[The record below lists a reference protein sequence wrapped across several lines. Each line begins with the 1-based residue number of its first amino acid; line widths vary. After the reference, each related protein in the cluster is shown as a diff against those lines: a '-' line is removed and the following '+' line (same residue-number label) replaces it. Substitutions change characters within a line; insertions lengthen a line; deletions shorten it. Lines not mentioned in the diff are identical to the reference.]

1 MKTSLLDTENR
12 EQAVNSVAP
21 DFNHLARIYRW
32 MEWLTFGPF
41 LQRCRTTFFSNLQQR
56 RRGLVLGDG
65 DGRFTSRLLR
75 TNAHILVD
83 AVDAS
88 ESMLSQLATRAS
100 SNNRRVHTH
109 FADARTFQPPHHR
122 YDLIAT
128 HFFLDCLTTSEV
140 KLLASRLRRHAAPN
154 ALWVVSE
161 FAIPSNFYGRAIARP
176 LISALYLAFRLLT
189 RLRIRALPNHHVA
202 LAQAG
207 WSLVHQQKRLG
218 GLLISELWQHDLQS

>member
-1 MKTSLLDTENR
+1 MKTAVLDTEIR

-41 LQRCRTTFFSNLQQR
+41 LQRCRTTFLSNLQQR

-75 TNAHILVD
+75 TNAHIVVD

-88 ESMLSQLATRAS
+88 EAMLSQLARCAS
-100 SNNRRVHTH
+100 PNSSRVHTH
-109 FADARTFQPPHHR
+109 FADARTFQPPHE

-128 HFFLDCLTTSEV
+128 HFFLDCLTTSEI
-140 KLLASRLRRHAAPN
+140 KLLASRLRRHAAPDV
-154 ALWVVSE
+154 LWVVSE
-161 FAIPSNFYGRAIARP
+161 FAIPANFYGRSIARP

-189 RLRIRALPNHHVA
+189 RLRIRELPNHHVA
-202 LAQAG
+202 LAQTG
-207 WSLVHQQKRLG
+207 WSLVHQQKRLA

>member
-1 MKTSLLDTENR
+1 MKTAVLHTEIR
-12 EQAVNSVAP
+12 EQPANAATP
-21 DFNHLARIYRW
+21 DFNHLAQIYRW

-41 LQRCRTTFFSNLQQR
+41 LQGCRTAFLSSLQQR

-75 TNAHILVD
+75 TNAHILID

-88 ESMLSQLATRAS
+88 DAMLSQLTKRVS
-100 SNNRRVHTH
+100 FNSRRVHTH
-109 FADARTFQPPHHR
+109 SADARTFQPAHHA

-128 HFFLDCLTTSEV
+128 HFFLDCFTTSEV
-140 KLLASRLRRHAAPN
+140 KRLACRLRRHAAPN

-161 FAIPSNFYGRAIARP
+161 FAIPSNLYGRAIARP
-176 LISALYLAFRLLT
+176 LISALYLAFGLLT
-189 RLRIRALPNHHVA
+189 RLRIRELPNHHVA

-207 WSLVHQQKRLG
+207 WSLVDQQKRLA
-218 GLLISELWQHDLQS
+218 GLLISELWQCDLQS

>member
-1 MKTSLLDTENR
+1 MKTAVLHTKIR
-12 EQAVNSVAP
+12 EQPANAATP
-21 DFNHLARIYRW
+21 DFNDLAHIYRW

-41 LQRCRTTFFSNLQQR
+41 LHRCRTAFLSSLQER

-75 TNAHILVD
+75 RNAHILID

-88 ESMLSQLATRAS
+88 EAMLSQLTKRAS
-100 SNNRRVHTH
+100 SNSRRVHTH
-109 FADARTFQPPHHR
+109 FADARTFQPAHHQ

-140 KLLASRLRRHAAPN
+140 TLLASRLRRHAAPN

-176 LISALYLAFRLLT
+176 LISALYLAFRVLT
-189 RLRIRALPNHHVA
+189 KLRIRGLPNHHVA

-207 WSLVHQQKRLG
+207 WSLIDQQKRLA
-218 GLLISELWQHDLQS
+218 GLLISELWQRNLQS

>member
-1 MKTSLLDTENR
+1 MRTAVLDTQIRDQSANPTT
-12 EQAVNSVAP
+12 P

-41 LQRCRTTFFSNLQQR
+41 LQRCRTAFLASLQQR
-56 RRGLVLGDG
+56 RRCLVLGDG

-75 TNAHILVD
+75 KNPHIIID

-88 ESMLSQLATRAS
+88 EAMLSQLAKRAS
-100 SNNRRVHTH
+100 SNSRRVHTH
-109 FADARTFQPPHHR
+109 FADARSFQPAHHE

-128 HFFLDCLTTSEV
+128 HFFLDCLATSEV

-154 ALWVVSE
+154 ALWVISE

-176 LISALYLAFRLLT
+176 LISALYLAFGLLT
-189 RLRIRALPNHHVA
+189 RLRIRELPDHHVA

-207 WSLVHQQKRLG
+207 WSLVHQQKRLA
-218 GLLISELWQHDLQS
+218 GLLISELWQCDLQF

>member
-1 MKTSLLDTENR
+1 MRTAVLHTEIR
-12 EQAVNSVAP
+12 EQSANSVTP

-41 LQRCRTTFFSNLQQR
+41 LQRCRTAFLLSLQQR

-75 TNAHILVD
+75 TNAHILID

-88 ESMLSQLATRAS
+88 EAMLSQLARRAS
-100 SNNRRVHTH
+100 PNSRRVHTH
-109 FADARTFQPPHHR
+109 FADARTFQPPHE

-128 HFFLDCLTTSEV
+128 HFFLDCLTTSEI

-161 FAIPSNFYGRAIARP
+161 FAIPANIYGRAIARP
-176 LISALYLAFRLLT
+176 LVSALYLAFGLLT
-189 RLRIRALPNHHVA
+189 RLSIRELPNHHVA

-207 WSLVHQQKRLG
+207 WSLLDQRKRLA
-218 GLLISELWQHDLQS
+218 GLLISELWQRDLQS